1 MLKERVQTT
10 NVEIPKIWEKTED
23 GRFKADIPYKQNYG
37 TIAPETIPTC
47 VAMIGCHVN
56 SIILYADQAPIIPDG
71 ACLTFT
77 RR

>member
-10 NVEIPKIWEKTED
+10 NVEIPKVWEKTED
-23 GRFKADIPYKQNYG
+23 GRFKADIPYERNYG
-37 TIAPETIPTC
+37 TINPETIPTC

-56 SIILYADQAPIIPDG
+56 SIILYADQAPVIPDG

>member
-1 MLKERVQTT
+1 MLKERVQTI
-10 NVEIPKIWEKTED
+10 NVEIPKMWEKTED

-37 TIAPETIPTC
+37 TIDPETIPTC

-77 RR
+77 RI